1 MKHIFSYFPMYIF
14 NIFYPCLMIH
24 RVSPTSWFW
33 LRPIVSLFLLP
44 KVQFVVVVVFGW
56 LVVLPVCLPCH
67 FSLAF
72 LLSTYWISSLAYV
85 IMFSPVLL
93 FWFLSYALTKTWS
106 TVIYEN
112 HSKGYQWAN
121 FYKIYSR
128 YANCLVLQ

>member
-1 MKHIFSYFPMYIF
+1 MDWWCLIDELWWWWKWCIMIESLCDGWQIEDYYVYIF

-93 FWFLSYALTKTWS
+93 FWFLSYALTMDSFNWS
-106 TVIYEN
+106 Y
-112 HSKGYQWAN
+112 Y
-121 FYKIYSR
+121 
-128 YANCLVLQ
+128 